1 MIEESSVYKIG
12 VLTRTHGVRGEIS
25 FTFSDDVWDRVD
37 ADYLVL
43 LIDGILVPFFLEE
56 YRFRSDSVGLL
67 KFLGYDSAETVQE
80 LCGAE
85 VYFPYELTPQPDEND
100 EYTWRYFT
108 GFHIVDTKIGDVGV
122 IDSVD
127 DSTANI
133 LFQVGDLLVP
143 AASPFIREVDHQKR
157 VITMELPEGLIEL

>member
-25 FTFSDDVWDRVD
+25 FTFSDDVWDRAD

-56 YRFRSDSVGLL
+56 YRFRSDTTALL
-67 KFLGYDSAETVQE
+67 KFLDYDSANDVQF
-80 LCGAE
+80 LVGCE
-85 VYFPYELTPQPDEND
+85 VFFPFALTPERSDED

-108 GFHIVDTKIGDVGV
+108 GFSLIDEKAGRIGT

-127 DSTANI
+127 DSTQNI
-133 LFQVGDLLVP
+133 LFQVGKQLIP
-143 AASPFIREVDHQKR
+143 AAEAWIKDINHKERTIS
-157 VITMELPEGLIEL
+157 MSLPEGLLDL